1 MFGLR
6 SRLRVCGHGSRV
18 AEANA
23 LVRGATDGEAK
34 GGMAAPEPDWVA
46 RGARAL
52 RLLNG
57 LLDRRSNG
65 SADALGPDTV
75 CAPPVRAPPAAM
87 PATFAPTPAAVEQTL
102 DACFGPPTEGRRT
115 TQQKR
120 TLVAATQM
128 SRRKGYE
135 AQRAAA
141 EVRTKRKAPD
151 AASSRLTAT
160 AAALGTD
167 ERDATDLLR
176 AVARQRTE
184 GAGASAAAGRG

>member
-1 MFGLR
+1 M
-6 SRLRVCGHGSRV
+6 VTGHGSRV
-18 AEANA
+18 AEVNA

-34 GGMAAPEPDWVA
+34 GSMAPPEPDWAA

-75 CAPPVRAPPAAM
+75 CAPPVRAPPAAAAAAAPAAM
-87 PATFAPTPAAVEQTL
+87 PATFTPTPEAVAQTL
-102 DACFGPPTEGRRT
+102 TVCFGPPRPPPRAPRN
-115 TQQKR
+115 KR
-120 TLVAATQM
+120 NRDDA
-128 SRRKGYE
+128 
-135 AQRAAA
+135 
-141 EVRTKRKAPD
+141 
-151 AASSRLTAT
+151 AASSRMTAT

-176 AVARQRTE
+176 AVARQRANPAGTSATV
-184 GAGASAAAGRG
+184 GAR